1 MALADSLRKVAN
13 KAIGKFGGDVT
24 IQFVTL
30 GTYNPATGKVNET
43 ITTATVKGVLEDVN
57 ASETNDLVRND
68 DKKLTVAASAL
79 STVPGVDDKVLISN
93 VTHQVVQITTIEQA
107 NQAIVYQ
114 LFLRA

>member
-24 IQFVTL
+24 IQFVSL
-30 GTYNPATGKVNET
+30 GTYNPTTGTAVET
-43 ITTATVKGVLEDVN
+43 INDVTTKGVLEDVN
-57 ASETNDLVRND
+57 ATETNDLVRSD

-79 STVPGVDDKVLISN
+79 STVPGVDEKVQISG
-93 VTHQVVQITTIEQA
+93 VTHQIVRIQTIEQA